1 MPLFF
6 SMKSH
11 LKIGLPIIAT
21 TLVGSYL
28 MSVILKFKL
37 DIKNEKKDLRITK
50 REKFDL
56 QKVYF
61 DLMKKDLDDWDYKPL
76 NRD

>member
-1 MPLFF
+1 MKL
-6 SMKSH
+6 KSH
-11 LKIGLPIIAT
+11 QKIGLPIIGI
-21 TLVGSYL
+21 TLAGSYL
-28 MSVILKFKL
+28 LSIIYSFKL
-37 DIKNEKKDLRITK
+37 EVKNEKKDLRITK

>member
-1 MPLFF
+1 
-6 SMKSH
+6 MKLKNH
-11 LKIGLPIIAT
+11 QKIGIPIIGIT
-21 TLVGSYL
+21 IIGSYL
-28 MSVILKFKL
+28 LSIIYSFKL
-37 DIKNEKKDLRITK
+37 ETKNIKKDLGITK

-61 DLMKKDLDDWDYKPL
+61 DLMKKDLNDWDYKPL

>member
-1 MPLFF
+1 
-6 SMKSH
+6 
-11 LKIGLPIIAT
+11 
-21 TLVGSYL
+21 